1 MRLLPGALVLP
12 VVDCG
17 RQNWGQSEGIVA
29 GAGPSRYVAAM
40 QHEGDMGNAEYKPQ
54 ITLGN
59 LIQIA
64 SMLVLVT
71 IAFQALNGKATANA
85 ESISKTTLEL
95 KAQDARLRA
104 LETATSRS
112 DERLTNM
119 IAILNKIDARLERIE
134 LSGPQTVRRQ

>member
-1 MRLLPGALVLP
+1 
-12 VVDCG
+12 
-17 RQNWGQSEGIVA
+17 
-29 GAGPSRYVAAM
+29 
-40 QHEGDMGNAEYKPQ
+40 MGNAEYKPQ

-71 IAFQALNGKATANA
+71 IAFQAINGKATANA
-85 ESISKTTLEL
+85 EAISKTALEL

-104 LETATSRS
+104 LETAATRN

-119 IAILNKIDARLERIE
+119 IVILNKIDARLERIE

>member
-1 MRLLPGALVLP
+1 
-12 VVDCG
+12 
-17 RQNWGQSEGIVA
+17 
-29 GAGPSRYVAAM
+29 
-40 QHEGDMGNAEYKPQ
+40 MGNTEYKPQ

-85 ESISKTTLEL
+85 EGISKTTLEL

-134 LSGPQTVRRQ
+134 LSGHQTVRRQ

>member
-1 MRLLPGALVLP
+1 
-12 VVDCG
+12 
-17 RQNWGQSEGIVA
+17 
-29 GAGPSRYVAAM
+29 
-40 QHEGDMGNAEYKPQ
+40 MGNAEYKPQ

>member
-1 MRLLPGALVLP
+1 
-12 VVDCG
+12 
-17 RQNWGQSEGIVA
+17 
-29 GAGPSRYVAAM
+29 
-40 QHEGDMGNAEYKPQ
+40 MGNTEYKPQ

-85 ESISKTTLEL
+85 EAISKTTLEL

-134 LSGPQTVRRQ
+134 LSGQQTINRQQ

>member
-1 MRLLPGALVLP
+1 
-12 VVDCG
+12 
-17 RQNWGQSEGIVA
+17 
-29 GAGPSRYVAAM
+29 
-40 QHEGDMGNAEYKPQ
+40 MGNAEYKPQ

-64 SMLVLVT
+64 SMLVLVA
-71 IAFQALNGKATANA
+71 IAFQTLNGKTAANTEA
-85 ESISKTTLEL
+85 ISKTALEL

-104 LETATSRS
+104 METAASRS

-119 IAILNKIDARLERIE
+119 IVILNKIDARLERIE